1 MPLIRFEEL
10 EVFKR
15 AYRISLEIHRTSL
28 AFPKIEQHALADQIR
43 RCSKGICANLA
54 EGFAKSSNSKAE
66 LRRFLSMAIGS
77 ADEMRG
83 RINNGH
89 ACAAFFPRGEF
100 GFIISPGNICERRIE
115 CSLAHMWEVIQDLD
129 VELTPDQFIE
139 PDLCVVFSLRAS
151 SFAHGLFRRTDSLP

>member
-15 AYRISLEIHRTSL
+15 AYRVSLEIHRASL
-28 AFPKIEQHALADQIR
+28 AFPKLEQHALADQIR

-77 ADEMRG
+77 ADEMRVWLRYCRDLEYISESRWQAWRDEYQEIAKMLQG
-83 RINNGH
+83 LAKSTAQRD
-89 ACAAFFPRGEF
+89 AA
-100 GFIISPGNICERRIE
+100 S
-115 CSLAHMWEVIQDLD
+115 
-129 VELTPDQFIE
+129 
-139 PDLCVVFSLRAS
+139 
-151 SFAHGLFRRTDSLP
+151 